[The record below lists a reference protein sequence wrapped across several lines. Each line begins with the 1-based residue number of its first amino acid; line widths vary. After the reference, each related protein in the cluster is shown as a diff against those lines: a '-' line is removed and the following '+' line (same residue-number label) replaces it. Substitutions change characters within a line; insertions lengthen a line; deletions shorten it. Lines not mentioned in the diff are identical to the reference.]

1 MKLFLAT
8 KLTVEQCTQR
18 LHNAIDPI
26 PPSNERVKSANTT
39 TWSTDPLPGAGHR
52 TTGFGYAPGTRPV
65 VGAIQDGT
73 FRLEKRVVHTTFG
86 SGSSAFP
93 VVGAN
98 CNGQLQPAP
107 YGALIELEMERPASS
122 VVFIFFTGLF
132 AALFGLV
139 GLVVLS
145 TYLTGTQAPTAKGDP
160 GGFGCYIVVV
170 LFTLFPLVLSL
181 IAQQTGHVEREYL
194 LKFVKLVCHAASLEA
209 QEPDTE
215 RGYTG
220 KTQRLS

>member
-26 PPSNERVKSANTT
+26 PPSTERVNSANNT
-39 TWSTDPLPGAGHR
+39 TWSTDPLPGAGQR
-52 TTGFGYAPGTRPV
+52 TTGFGYSPGTRPV
-65 VGAIQDGT
+65 VGALQDGK
-73 FRLEKRVVHTTFG
+73 FRLEKRVVK
-86 SGSSAFP
+86 SGLRNAPP
-93 VVGAN
+93 VIGAV
-98 CNGQLQPAP
+98 CNGHVQPAP
-107 YGALIELEMERPASS
+107 YGTLIELEVERPGSS

-132 AALFGLV
+132 AAVFGLV
-139 GLVVLS
+139 GLVVLY

-160 GGFGCYIVVV
+160 GGFGCCILVM
-170 LFTLFPLVLSL
+170 LFALFPLVLSL
-181 IAQQTGHVEREYL
+181 IAQQTGNAEREYL
-194 LKFVKLVCHAASLEA
+194 LKFVKLVCQAASLEA
-209 QEPDTE
+209 QEADTE